1 MAEAQCL
8 EGEREEREEM
18 GELRVSRL
26 DGVLSPAEKFGHCSW
41 SWFKGLVLN
50 KK

>member
-8 EGEREEREEM
+8 ESEREEREQT
-18 GELRVSRL
+18 GELRGSRL
-26 DGVLSPAEKFGHCSW
+26 DGVSSPAEKFGHCYW
-41 SWFKGLVLN
+41 SWFKRLVLN